1 MYNNVKYARKK
12 VYRKMHF
19 ETSKSHQLYQYLM
32 QDMEIDA
39 IAFAHKMMLEHFEVK
54 TLIPKD
60 IIENVNTRLKIM

>member
-1 MYNNVKYARKK
+1 
-12 VYRKMHF
+12 
-19 ETSKSHQLYQYLM
+19 M